1 MPDHPDHDPLPV
13 SRARRWVAS
22 AVLFL
27 AVAGL
32 GLGLSAWKRASLDA
46 EAEAAASQP
55 EPAQAIGAEPARAR
69 RHQPATTA
77 IGTVLALRSIT
88 LENELAG
95 TVRTVDLPVGGVVE
109 AGAVLVALD
118 VAVEEAELAALEAQ
132 ADLAG
137 TLLGRM
143 QRAHEKNGAS
153 EADVDRARAERDVAL
168 ANVARTRAVIERK
181 TVRAPFRARVGIAD
195 VHPGQ
200 YLEQGTRLTTL
211 QGVDAAVHVDFT
223 VVQDVAAAL
232 SVGDEV
238 LVHGTAGSE
247 PFRARIVAVDARV
260 DPTTRNTLVRARVDA
275 VAGVPAPGSSVRVA
289 VPLGPPRDAVTVP
302 VSALRRGPSGDH
314 VFVLEPD
321 GAGALRAHERKVV
334 GGTSLGDDVVVESG
348 LASGERVAAAGS
360 FKLYEGALVAVVERV
375 AGDGAASAGD
385 GLTAPE
391 SAHAGAPA
399 GADGNAAADERNET
413 ARR

>member
-181 TVRAPFRARVGIAD
+181 TVRAPVRARVGIAD

-238 LVHGTAGSE
+238 LVGFAMESIDEWLEHGGEQTPGLVGVHSMADGIVLGALNSFANPNARASATDLVIAGPGDLEVRLTSAGKVAIGNGSAELLDLLDQVLTALL
-247 PFRARIVAVDARV
+247 ATTVATA
-260 DPTTRNTLVRARVDA
+260 
-275 VAGVPAPGSSVRVA
+275 
-289 VPLGPPRDAVTVP
+289 LGPQPLSTAI
-302 VSALRRGPSGDH
+302 G
-314 VFVLEPD
+314 
-321 GAGALRAHERKVV
+321 
-334 GGTSLGDDVVVESG
+334 
-348 LASGERVAAAGS
+348 
-360 FKLYEGALVAVVERV
+360 
-375 AGDGAASAGD
+375 GAASTLGAIQTALAGIKV
-385 GLTAPE
+385 
-391 SAHAGAPA
+391 
-399 GADGNAAADERNET
+399 
-413 ARR
+413 